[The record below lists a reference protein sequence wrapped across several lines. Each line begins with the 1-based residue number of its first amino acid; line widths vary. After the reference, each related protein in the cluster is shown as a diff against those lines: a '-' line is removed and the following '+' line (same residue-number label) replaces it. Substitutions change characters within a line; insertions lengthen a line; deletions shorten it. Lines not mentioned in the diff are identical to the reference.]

1 MKPNKA
7 FQVKIQKSKVKSET
21 PKNVAWKALFLFG
34 YSCGEASYVPEPN
47 LHSDNCLKSNP
58 AETKLC

>member
-21 PKNVAWKALFLFG
+21 PKNVAWKALFLLGF
-34 YSCGEASYVPEPN
+34 SVVNAAQIF
-47 LHSDNCLKSNP
+47 LNP
-58 AETKLC
+58 T